1 MFMQTDRR
9 LLQCIYNLRDSIW
22 INGCLIFVFIYN
34 QETSIAKYIWYSIN
48 IIRDF
53 FKKSIILLGSQILLD
68 NQNYSHQISYGFF
81 FCMLICDQ
89 ALKLKQVVFVKKTN
103 LLEAHKGN
111 SNHWPIYFVWN
122 DWTVKAVEF
131 LMCVLKYNDI

>member
-22 INGCLIFVFIYN
+22 INCCLIFVFIYN
-34 QETSIAKYIWYSIN
+34 QETSIAKYILYSIN

-53 FKKSIILLGSQILLD
+53 FLKSIILLGSQILLD
-68 NQNYSHQISYGFF
+68 NQNYSHQISMFF

-89 ALKLKQVVFVKKTN
+89 ALKLKQVVFEKYKSVR
-103 LLEAHKGN
+103 
-111 SNHWPIYFVWN
+111 SPQR
-122 DWTVKAVEF
+122 EF
-131 LMCVLKYNDI
+131 KSLTYLFCVN